1 MSRHLLFRRARLALS
16 IFVLG
21 LAISPLSAQSPP
33 PLGAVIQ
40 KSGTTITGVTFRV
53 WAPNA
58 TGVAVRGDFNT
69 WGETALTK
77 EAGSSGYWSGTVA
90 AARPGQAYKYFLRWT
105 GNTVGVWK
113 NDPRAMWVR
122 GGNSVI
128 HDHAAFDWGVHVR
141 PVVPQDRQIMYEL
154 HVGTF
159 RDPDPTDS
167 RPGTFDDVIG
177 GLDYLERLGVNVLAL
192 MPVNEFGG
200 DFSWGYNP
208 EHLFAIETAYGG
220 PDGLKRLVKAAHARG
235 MQVQI
240 DVVHNHWN
248 PPPDGVAEFD
258 GPADVYV
265 FSDPVKAWTPWGK
278 RPDYDKPE
286 VRRFIEDQIRLYL
299 DEYRVDG
306 FRWDSPQNI
315 LGYDSTRTSANPDT
329 VLASGK
335 QLLTSINRLIHDSYP
350 NRWSIA
356 EDANLLSHGVTYPDN
371 AFWQALTVADIRDS
385 FDGHWQTSFHNE
397 ITPEVASATPNVG
410 RILAKVNGWS
420 EPPGF
425 RVIFTDNH
433 DKAGNLNNAVRLPD
447 RLVPE
452 DPMGV
457 AARRKSLLSAALTLT
472 APGTPMLFM
481 GQELH
486 ETGTWS
492 DTSPLGWSAA
502 AADGRRHRMLRAHR
516 DLITLRNTLPALRN
530 SNLQQV
536 SGGINEDLDL
546 MLYWRTTNGS
556 PNSDDVVVLMNF
568 SDQTRSNVNVS
579 FPSNGTWRVRFNSD
593 WPGYGSDFAGMG
605 PVGNTVA
612 VGGNRQAPVSIAAH
626 SAIVLAKSAGAPAM
640 VDDADGDGMADGW
653 ELLVGTTDPDGDTDG
668 DGLSNLLEYERG
680 YDPFAAD
687 PVLVSGS
694 FNAWSESVGTM
705 RPASSG
711 SPDLFE
717 RVFFTPAA
725 WQGEFKFII
734 ADQWY
739 GASATA
745 GIASPS
751 GGNLAGSFPAGSY
764 VRFALNAR
772 TLAYTLES
780 FTPATRVDTDA
791 DGMDDR
797 WERYHGVTAASANP
811 DADGFTNLL
820 EFQRGSDPNFANR
833 STITLAGGFND
844 WNLSANPLG
853 FVGDSLWRIDLPF
866 RTGTTIDF
874 KFTTGSWTP
883 AWGAGAAAGVVSAD
897 PAAPNISRTLSVQG
911 VHRFEFDERTLAY
924 RVVSDATDADADGMQ
939 DAWETYYGVSD
950 PAADPDADGWSN
962 LSEYVRMTHPA
973 VTDPP
978 KRMTVTGD
986 KPPLPIWNPGAD
998 NMVWSDAR
1006 ARWEWT
1012 GTFVGTPGSM
1022 IEVQFKFARGSWDTN
1037 WGGETA
1043 GVAAPSPISGVAVLG
1058 GQNLKVSVAANVA
1071 QLFTFNDLTR
1081 FYTVSPTTLSNN
1093 ANLSALTL
1101 GSGTL
1106 SPAFSSTTTSYSA
1119 SVPNTTTDITVTPT
1133 RDQPNA
1139 TIEVRV
1145 NGGAYAVVTSGTQS
1159 GVLNLNVGANPVEI
1173 RVTAQDGT
1181 TIKTYTVSVTRAPS
1195 SNANLAAL
1203 ILSSGTL
1210 SPAFSSSV
1218 TSYSAVVANATA
1230 GIRVT
1235 PTREQADAILRVRVN
1250 GGAYST
1256 VTSGTQSG
1264 VLNLNPGG
1272 NTVDVLVTAQDG
1284 TTTKTYTIEV
1294 TRRTVADEWRI
1305 THGLSSTTPWTTD
1318 SDGDGAPDLAEYALG
1333 GNPKLA
1339 SDGRGLQKLT
1349 LETTANGDR
1358 LVLRWLRRTNAGG
1371 SPAVVAQST
1380 ADPAA
1385 DWSDLPS
1392 AASASQTGVPF
1403 GFERREASIP
1413 ADGARGFL
1421 RLRVTGP

>member
-1 MSRHLLFRRARLALS
+1 MVPRRFSCPAARLS
-16 IFVLG
+16 ILAFG
-21 LAISPLSAQSPP
+21 LAICPLSAQSPP
-33 PLGAVIQ
+33 PLGAVVQ
-40 KSGTTITGVTFRV
+40 KSGTAVTGVTFRV

-58 TGVAVRGDFNT
+58 TGVAVRGDFND
-69 WGETALTK
+69 WGEAALTK
-77 EAGSSGYWSGTVA
+77 EAGGSGYWSGTVA
-90 AARPGQAYKYFLRWT
+90 AARPGQEYKYFMRWT
-105 GNTVGVWK
+105 GNTSGVWK

-128 HDHAAFDWGVHVR
+128 HDHAAFDWSGHVR
-141 PVVPQDRQIMYEL
+141 PVLNSEEHVIHEL

-258 GPADVYV
+258 GPADVYF

-315 LGYDSTRTSANPDT
+315 LGYDSTQTSANPDI

-335 QLLTSINRLIHDSYP
+335 QLLTSINRLMHDSYP
-350 NRWSIA
+350 DCWSIA

-371 AFWQALTVADIRDS
+371 AFWQALTVADVRDS

-397 ITPEVASATPNVG
+397 ITPEVASAMPDVG

-447 RLVPE
+447 RLAPE

-457 AARRKSLLSAALTLT
+457 TARRKSLLSAALTLT

-502 AADGRRHRMLRAHR
+502 AADGRQHRMLRAHR
-516 DLITLRNTLPALRN
+516 DLVALRKTLPALRN

-556 PNSDDVVVLMNF
+556 PNPDDVVVLMNF

-579 FPSNGTWRVRFNSD
+579 FPSNGTWHVRFNSD
-593 WPGYGSDFAGMG
+593 WPGYGSDFSGIG
-605 PVGNTVA
+605 PVGNSVA

-626 SAIVLAKSAGAPAM
+626 SAIILAKSAGAPAIA
-640 VDDADGDGMADGW
+640 DDADADGMADGW
-653 ELLVGTTDPDGDTDG
+653 ELLVGATNPDGDTDG
-668 DGLSNLLEYERG
+668 DGLSDLLEYERG
-680 YDPFAAD
+680 NDPFTAD

-694 FNAWSESVGTM
+694 FNGWSESVGTM
-705 RPASSG
+705 RPAG
-711 SPDLFE
+711 APDLFE
-717 RVFFTPAA
+717 RVFFTPTA

-739 GASATA
+739 GASANV

-764 VRFALNAR
+764 IRFALNAR

-780 FTPATRVDTDA
+780 FTPATRIDADA

-797 WERYHGVTAASANP
+797 WERYHGVTAAGANP
-811 DADGFTNLL
+811 DADGFTNVQ

-833 STITLAGGFND
+833 SAVTLAGGFNG

-853 FVGDSLWRIDLPF
+853 FAGDSLWRIDLPF
-866 RTGTTIDF
+866 RAGTGIEF
-874 KFTTGSWTP
+874 KFTDGSWDA
-883 AWGAGAAAGVVSAD
+883 AWGAGAADGVAEAD
-897 PAAPNISRTLSVQG
+897 ASAPNISRTLSVQG

-924 RVVSDATDADADGMQ
+924 RVISDATDADGDGMQ

-950 PAADPDADGWSN
+950 PAADSDADGWSN
-962 LSEYVRMTHPA
+962 LSEYVRLTHPA
-973 VTDPP
+973 NAIVKDPP

-986 KPPLPIWNPGAD
+986 KAPLPIWTPGAD

-1012 GTFVGTPGSM
+1012 GTFAGTPGSW

-1037 WGGETA
+1037 WGGETT
-1043 GVAAPSPISGVAVLG
+1043 GVATPTPISGYAVLG
-1058 GQNLKVSVAANVA
+1058 GQNLKILVAANVA
-1071 QLFTFNDLTR
+1071 QLFTFNDITR
-1081 FYTVSPTTLSNN
+1081 FYTIAPSTPSSN
-1093 ANLSALTL
+1093 ANLSGLTL

-1106 SPAFSSTTTSYSA
+1106 SPTFSSTTTSYSA
-1119 SVPNTTTDITVTPT
+1119 SVANTTTGITVTPT
-1133 RDQPNA
+1133 RAQPNA
-1139 TIEVRV
+1139 TIEVRD
-1145 NGGAYAVVTSGTQS
+1145 NGGAYT
-1159 GVLNLNVGANPVEI
+1159 
-1173 RVTAQDGT
+1173 
-1181 TIKTYTVSVTRAPS
+1181 
-1195 SNANLAAL
+1195 
-1203 ILSSGTL
+1203 
-1210 SPAFSSSV
+1210 
-1218 TSYSAVVANATA
+1218 
-1230 GIRVT
+1230 
-1235 PTREQADAILRVRVN
+1235 
-1250 GGAYST
+1250 T

-1264 VLNLNPGG
+1264 MLNLNPGS
-1272 NTVDVLVTAQDG
+1272 NAVDVRVTAQDG

-1305 THGLSSTTPWTTD
+1305 THGLSSATPWTAD

-1349 LETTANGDR
+1349 MEPTANGDR
-1358 LVLRWLRRTNAGG
+1358 LVLRWLRRTNAGAL
-1371 SPAVVAQST
+1371 PAVVAQST
-1380 ADPAA
+1380 TDPAV

-1392 AASASQTGVPF
+1392 TTSASQADVPV

-1421 RLRVTGP
+1421 RLRITGP